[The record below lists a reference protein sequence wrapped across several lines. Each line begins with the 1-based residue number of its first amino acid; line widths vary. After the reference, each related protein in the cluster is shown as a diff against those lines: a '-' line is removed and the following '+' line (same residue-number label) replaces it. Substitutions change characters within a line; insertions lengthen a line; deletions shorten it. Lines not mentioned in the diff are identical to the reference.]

1 MDFAFSEEQEMLRE
15 SARDFLATRHP
26 LERVA
31 ELADGEP
38 GWDPSSWGRLASLG
52 WLGLSVAEDHGGAG
66 ASLVDEA
73 VLFEETGRAL
83 YPGPFLATVGLAL
96 PALEAAAKT
105 VPDALAAVLAGERSA
120 TLAWAEPGGPR
131 TIAESGSAACTAA
144 QDGDGWHLT
153 GTKRLVPDVAIAGV
167 AVVVARAGA
176 AGGQHRG
183 AADAGDRGQPREPA
197 GATDRD
203 QPQERATADAD
214 RDQNGGAGLWLV
226 DLTDG
231 RAVVVPRS
239 TVDTTRRLGDLVL
252 DATPAALLVTPGEAA
267 PVLAATRL
275 RALAAVACEAVGVA
289 ERARRFATEH
299 AGQREQ
305 FGRPIGSYQ
314 AVSHRIADA
323 YVATELARSLAYWA
337 AWCVASDDEQAPV
350 ACAAAKSAAGEA
362 AVLAAETAI
371 QCMGGI
377 GFTWDHPLHRLYKRA
392 QWIDAFEGHGAVHR
406 GELAAALL
414 DGPPA

>member
-15 SARDFLATRHP
+15 SARDFLATRYP

-38 GWDPSSWGRLASLG
+38 GWDPSSWGRLADLG

-66 ASLVDEA
+66 ATLVEEA

-105 VPDALAAVLAGERSA
+105 VPQALSAVLAGERSA
-120 TLAWAEPGGPR
+120 TLAWAEPDGPR
-131 TIAESGSAACTAA
+131 TIAEAGSAACAA
-144 QDGDGWHLT
+144 TRDGDGWRLT
-153 GTKRLVPDVAIAGV
+153 GTKRLVPDVAAAGA
-167 AVVVARAGA
+167 AVVVARAEA
-176 AGGQHRG
+176 P
-183 AADAGDRGQPREPA
+183 GDRQREPA
-197 GATDRD
+197 PGAGA
-203 QPQERATADAD
+203 RAADSVA
-214 RDQNGGAGLWLV
+214 GVGLWLV
-226 DLTDG
+226 DLPAE

-239 TVDTTRRLGDLVL
+239 TMDTTRRLGDLVL
-252 DATPAALLVTPGEAA
+252 DAAPATLLVPPGEAA

-275 RALAAVACEAVGVA
+275 RALAAVACEAVGVT
-289 ERARRFATEH
+289 ERALRFATEY

-305 FGRPIGSYQ
+305 FGRPVGSYQ
-314 AVSHRIADA
+314 AVSHRITDA
-323 YVATELARSLAYWA
+323 YVAGELARSLAYWA
-337 AWCVASDDEQAPV
+337 AWSVASDEERAPV

-362 AVLAAETAI
+362 AVLAAESAI

-392 QWIDAFEGHGAVHR
+392 QWIDAFEGHGAAHR
-406 GELAAALL
+406 RELAAALL
-414 DGPPA
+414 DG